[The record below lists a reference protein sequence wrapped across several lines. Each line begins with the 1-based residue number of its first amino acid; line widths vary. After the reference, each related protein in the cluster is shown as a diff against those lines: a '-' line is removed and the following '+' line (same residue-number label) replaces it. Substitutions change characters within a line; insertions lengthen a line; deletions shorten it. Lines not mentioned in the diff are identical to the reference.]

1 METSVSVSV
10 FTGDFIS
17 RVPHLVAWT
26 VAIILAVIMVRRGGG
41 KAEKLLLAGSSL
53 MFVAQLVSP
62 YLSGFVSWLIHEQ
75 GMSRALASGLAVSLP
90 MGVLSL
96 SGIVCLVYGFWLRFM
111 AKKQGKDEL
120 AKEVPE

>member
-1 METSVSVSV
+1 METSVHVAV

-17 RVPHLVAWT
+17 RIPHLVAWT
-26 VAIILAVIMVRRGGG
+26 VAVILAVIMVRRGGG
-41 KAEKLLLAGSSL
+41 KAEKLFLVGSSL
-53 MFVAQLVSP
+53 MLVAQLVSP
-62 YLSGFVSWLIHEQ
+62 FLSGLASWLIREQ

-90 MGVLSL
+90 MGALGL
-96 SGIVCLVYGFWLRFM
+96 SGIVCLVYAFWLRFM